1 MMLIVERGMKMERN
15 VDYKNI
21 NERKYKVS
29 DLMWEILLRWRLLL
43 VFAVAFAVAL
53 SGLKYVRDM
62 RASGQS
68 ENATVDIKEVEIQLT
83 EDERA
88 QIIAAKSLRMQIS
101 DQERY
106 QSESIRINLD
116 AYAKNTVVLQYYVD
130 INNSFNLNE
139 DITPDYVN
147 AIIAAY
153 ISYIEN
159 NGINEELGKQLEWD
173 IDERYISEL
182 VSAEANVIKAGN
194 NEADAGVKMFQVR
207 ITGESSDKAD
217 ELADVISELLAQ
229 YQMVLNEKIGQH
241 ELTMVDRYSS
251 VSIDREL
258 STEQKEF
265 AASMKTLRTNLDSIV
280 AEFSANQLSVWNL
293 EWDAAEEAEEADGSP
308 ALNEEI
314 VPAFSI
320 KYFLVGAFGGV
331 FLGCIWIVICCLWSS
346 RIRNMEELQQM
357 YGVRGLGSLSETV
370 KRKRVLEGVDRWL
383 LSLKDKERWTAD
395 ERKNLILTNIRVIC
409 KKEGIERVFLTSSVH
424 MTEESKRTID
434 QFIDELQK
442 FGIKAEYG
450 DCITSNAASVERMAE
465 IGQIIFI
472 EKAGVSRC
480 ESIEKEIGVC
490 CEQNINILGAV
501 VM

>member
-1 MMLIVERGMKMERN
+1 MDSKIV
-15 VDYKNI
+15 YKNA
-21 NERKYKVS
+21 NDRPLKLS
-29 DLMWEILLRWRLLL
+29 DLMWEILLGWRLLL
-43 VFAVAFAVAL
+43 VFAVVFAVAFG
-53 SGLKYVRDM
+53 GLKYVRDM
-62 RASGQS
+62 RTPEQS
-68 ENATVDIKEVEIQLT
+68 ENATVDIKELETQLT

-88 QIIAAKSLRMQIS
+88 QIFAAKSLRMQIS
-101 DQERY
+101 NQERY
-106 QSESIRINLD
+106 QCESIRINLD

-130 INNSFNLNE
+130 TNYSFNLNE
-139 DITPDYVN
+139 DISLDYVN
-147 AIIAAY
+147 DIIAAY
-153 ISYIEN
+153 VSYIEN

-173 IDERYISEL
+173 IDERYIGEL
-182 VSAEANVIKAGN
+182 VSAEANVIKVGD
-194 NEADAGVKMFQVR
+194 NEADARVKMFQVR
-207 ITGESSDKAD
+207 ITGESADKAE

-229 YQMVLNEKIGQH
+229 YQPGLNEKIGQH

-258 STEQKEF
+258 STEQEEF
-265 AASMKTLRTNLDSIV
+265 AVSMKTLRTNLDSMV
-280 AEFSANQLSVWNL
+280 EKFSANQLSVWNL
-293 EWDAAEEAEEADGSP
+293 ELGAAEEVEEADGS
-308 ALNEEI
+308 AAVNEETLS
-314 VPAFSI
+314 AFSI
-320 KYFLVGAFGGV
+320 KYVLIGAFGGV

-409 KKEGIERVFLTSSVH
+409 KKEGVERVFLTSSVH
-424 MTEESKRTID
+424 MAEESRRTID
-434 QFIDELQK
+434 QLIDELQK

-450 DCITSNAASVERMAE
+450 DCIASNAASVERMAE

-472 EKAGVSRC
+472 EEAGVSRY

-490 CEQNINILGAV
+490 CEQNINILGAI

>member
-1 MMLIVERGMKMERN
+1 MDNNAI
-15 VDYKNI
+15 YKNT
-21 NERKYKVS
+21 NDRKIKLS
-29 DLMWEILLRWRLLL
+29 DLMWEILLGWRLLL
-43 VFAVAFAVAL
+43 IFAVAFAVAL
-53 SGLKYVRDM
+53 GGLKYVRDM

-68 ENATVDIKEVEIQLT
+68 DNTTVDIKEMEVQLT
-83 EDERA
+83 EEERA

-106 QSESIRINLD
+106 QSESIRINLN

-130 INNSFNLNE
+130 TDYSFNLNE
-139 DITPDYVN
+139 DISPDYVN
-147 AIIAAY
+147 DIIAAY
-153 ISYIEN
+153 VSYIEN
-159 NGINEELGKQLEWD
+159 NGINQELGKQLEWD
-173 IDERYISEL
+173 IDERYIGEL
-182 VSAEANVIKAGN
+182 VSAEADAINVEDNK
-194 NEADAGVKMFQVR
+194 ADAGIKMFQVW
-207 ITGESSDKAD
+207 ITGESAD
-217 ELADVISELLAQ
+217 EAEELADVISELLAQ
-229 YQMVLNEKIGQH
+229 YQMILNEKIGQH
-241 ELTMVDRYSS
+241 ELTMIDRYSS
-251 VSIDREL
+251 VSVDREL

-293 EWDAAEEAEEADGSP
+293 EWDAVEEAEEADGSA
-308 ALNEEI
+308 ALNEET
-314 VPAFSI
+314 VPALSI

-331 FLGCIWIVICCLWSS
+331 FLGCIWIVIYCLWSS

-357 YGVRGLGSLSETV
+357 YGVRGLGSLPETV
-370 KRKRVLEGVDRWL
+370 KRKHVLEGVDRWL
-383 LSLKDKERWTAD
+383 LSLKDKEQWTAD

-409 KKEGIERVFLTSSVH
+409 KKEGVERIFLTSSVH
-424 MTEESKRTID
+424 MAEESKRTID
-434 QFIDELQK
+434 QLIDELQK

-472 EKAGVSRC
+472 EKAGVSRYD
-480 ESIEKEIGVC
+480 SIEKEIAVC